1 MCIPGT
7 KQETCSDCIKGASDG
22 FLRSCLNQPEA
33 YTWPDCCMVRYS
45 NICFSGSLVMEPS
58 QVFSST
64 GVINSNVTVFD
75 RIGEELMARTITTAT
90 PLRTHGHKY
99 YAAGVVFLTTSQ
111 ILYAMMQCTRMF
123 LQGIVGGAVI
133 RSSCFIRWDW
143 HPFAGAFEII
153 TLPPPQP
160 QSQPPLSFPPP
171 VNDQENTTGKDR
183 GGTIVAI
190 VFPTVVILVLVVG
203 YLVSRRKLYQ
213 TVEVQVGDEITTIHS
228 VQFAFK
234 TTEAATDKFSDSN
247 MIGRGGF
254 GEVNRGK
261 LSSGTE
267 VAVKRLSK
275 TSGQGTQEF
284 KSEAVLVTKLQHR
297 NLVRLLG
304 FCLEGQEKNT
314 RLRVCT

>member
-1 MCIPGT
+1 MYTDVSPRDCGFCLRANLHDYKSCCRH
-7 KQETCSDCIKGASDG
+7 KQ
-22 FLRSCLNQPEA
+22 
-33 YTWPDCCMVRYS
+33 
-45 NICFSGSLVMEPS
+45 
-58 QVFSST
+58 
-64 GVINSNVTVFD
+64 
-75 RIGEELMARTITTAT
+75 
-90 PLRTHGHKY
+90 
-99 YAAGVVFLTTSQ
+99 
-111 ILYAMMQCTRMF
+111 
-123 LQGIVGGAVI
+123 GGAVI

-171 VNDQENTTGKDR
+171 VNDQENTTGKGISFVWFWQEFVENWNWNDSFAMIVGYADR

-213 TVEVQVGDEITTIHS
+213 TVEVQGWLVPLEVNHIQYWKNLRCWGRCFSLLCAVGDEITTIHS

-254 GEVNRGK
+254 GEVNR
-261 LSSGTE
+261 
-267 VAVKRLSK
+267 V
-275 TSGQGTQEF
+275 
-284 KSEAVLVTKLQHR
+284 
-297 NLVRLLG
+297 
-304 FCLEGQEKNT
+304 
-314 RLRVCT
+314 